1 MVVASCSS
9 YMSLTRSPAPTGHCT
24 LTRLRSTLLLP
35 IPTGTYVGVATV
47 GAFCSWYMF
56 DKFAGIDLSA
66 DGHSTV
72 TFGQLRNWQECHS
85 WEGFKA
91 NNYTAGGMSIEFDDP
106 CEYFTVGVDSNR
118 WRITVFVFEPR
129 TLLGCVHVAV

>member
-1 MVVASCSS
+1 M
-9 YMSLTRSPAPTGHCT
+9 
-24 LTRLRSTLLLP
+24 
-35 IPTGTYVGVATV
+35 ATV

-56 DKFAGIDLSA
+56 DKFAGIDLSG

-106 CEYFTVGVDSNR
+106 CEYFTVGVSRSLITNVIQAEDSAA
-118 WRITVFVFEPR
+118 E
-129 TLLGCVHVAV
+129 VAIAVGYM